1 MKFADCRLQ
10 MDRKLNDSDY
20 NLTSLFQASDSGD
33 DAKKSKQ
40 KKKAFHTPLH
50 YLNVWQRLYFD

>member
-1 MKFADCRLQ
+1 MKFADRRLQ

-20 NLTSLFQASDSGD
+20 NLTSLFQESDSRD

-40 KKKAFHTPLH
+40 KKKVFHAPLH
-50 YLNVWQRLYFD
+50 YLNA

>member
-1 MKFADCRLQ
+1 MKFADRRLQ

-20 NLTSLFQASDSGD
+20 NLTSLFQASDSRD

-40 KKKAFHTPLH
+40 KKKAFHAPLH
-50 YLNVWQRLYFD
+50 YLNA